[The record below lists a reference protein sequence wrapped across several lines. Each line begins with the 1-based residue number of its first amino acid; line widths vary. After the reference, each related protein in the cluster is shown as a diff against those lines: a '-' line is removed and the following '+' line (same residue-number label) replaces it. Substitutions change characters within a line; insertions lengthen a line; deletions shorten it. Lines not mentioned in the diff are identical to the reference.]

1 MDHHE
6 RDQFAELLDLLS
18 LDNITFTRN
27 FTLVRGLDYYNGT
40 CFEVKMNPTQSPQ
53 GAQNTILAGGR
64 YDHLAKTLGSSLSV
78 PAIGWAMGLDRVAL

>member
-1 MDHHE
+1 MEHHE

-40 CFEVKMNPTQSPQ
+40 CFEVKLGQ

-64 YDHLAKTLGSSLSV
+64 YDHLAKTLGSSLPV
-78 PAIGWAMGLDRVAL
+78 PAIGWAMGLDRCAL